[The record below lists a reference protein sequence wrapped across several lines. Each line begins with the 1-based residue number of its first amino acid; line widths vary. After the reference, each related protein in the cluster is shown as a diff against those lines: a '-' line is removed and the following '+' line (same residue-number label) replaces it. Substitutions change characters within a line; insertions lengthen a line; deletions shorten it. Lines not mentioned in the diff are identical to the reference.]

1 MATQAILAEKAV
13 SVTELRKNPLQY
25 FTDEPVVVLS
35 HNKAAGYMVSP
46 ELFEKLVRAAEELQA
61 KQGFKASFRPS
72 GARLSEIAATGNE
85 RLQAATDEDLEDF
98 TE

>member
-25 FTDEPVVVLS
+25 FSDEPVVVLS

-46 ELFEKLVRAAEELQA
+46 ELFEQLVRAAEALQA
-61 KQGFKASFRPS
+61 QQSFKASFRPS
-72 GARLSEIAATGNE
+72 GARLHEIATSGNKL
-85 RLQAATDEDLEDF
+85 LQAATDEELEDF
-98 TE
+98 AE

>member
-1 MATQAILAEKAV
+1 MSTQAILAEKAV

-25 FTDEPVVVLS
+25 FSEEPVVVLS

-46 ELFEKLVRAAEELQA
+46 ELFEKLVRAAEALQA
-61 KQGFKASFRPS
+61 QQGFKASFRPS
-72 GARLSEIAATGNE
+72 SARLSEIAATGDKL
-85 RLQAATDEDLEDF
+85 LQTATDEDLEDF